1 MTGGPNIRVVQGDLF
16 ESEAQTLVNT
26 VNTVGVMGK
35 GIALGFKKRFP
46 QMYVDYA
53 ARCERGEVKL
63 GTPYIW
69 KALTPPWIINF
80 PTKGH
85 WRAQSRL
92 ADIERGLA
100 YLRAHIKDWGV
111 ESLAVPPLGCGEGG
125 LEWRIAGPVL
135 YEHLRDFGIPVVVY
149 APFQA
154 PHEQLE
160 PEFLQGPPDGDHEP
174 TARAPESRVPS
185 AAVALVEIIDRLSAN
200 RFQAPVG
207 RVFFQ
212 KLAYFATRRG
222 VPTELEFHR
231 GSYGPFADGL
241 KAMTSKLVNNGLL
254 QEVPSG
260 RMIVMRPG
268 RSYDQGRRAFES
280 ELAQWSDAID
290 DLVDLSSR
298 MRTRQAE
305 VAATVHFVANEL
317 AERGP
322 GEPVLEMDVFNAVQE
337 WKARRD
343 PPFRP
348 EEIAS
353 AVRNLALLGWLD
365 LELSPEL
372 EVEDAVFA

>member
-1 MTGGPNIRVVQGDLF
+1 MTEALKVRVVQGDLF
-16 ESEAQTLVNT
+16 ESEAQALVNT

-46 QMYVDYA
+46 EMYVDYV

-63 GTPYIW
+63 GKPYIW
-69 KALTPPWIINF
+69 KPLMPPWVINF

-92 ADIERGLA
+92 ADIERGLE
-100 YLRAHIKDWGV
+100 YLREHIAEWGV

-125 LEWRIAGPVL
+125 LEWRIVGPVL
-135 YEHLRDFGIPVVVY
+135 FERLSELGIPIVLY
-149 APFQA
+149 APFET
-154 PHEQLE
+154 PHEQLQ
-160 PEFLQGPPDGDHEP
+160 PEFLSRQLDFDQEL
-174 TARAPESRVPS
+174 TRQAPESRIPAS
-185 AAVALVEIIDRLSAN
+185 AVALVEIVSRLSAN
-200 RFQAPVG
+200 RFQSPVG

-222 VPTELEFHR
+222 VPTGLSFQR

-241 KAMTSKLVNNGLL
+241 KPLTSKLVNNGLL
-254 QEVPSG
+254 EEIPSG
-260 RMIVMRPG
+260 RMIVMQPG
-268 RSYDQGRRAFES
+268 RSYGEGRKAFAS
-280 ELAQWSDAID
+280 ELAAWNTAIE
-290 DLVDLSSR
+290 DLVDLASR
-298 MRTRQAE
+298 MGTRQAE
-305 VAATVHFVANEL
+305 VAATVHFVATEL
-317 AERGP
+317 AEQSP
-322 GEPVLEMDVFNAVQE
+322 GQPVREIDVYNAVQD

-343 PPFRP
+343 PPFKP